1 MNEKEREKNENC
13 SDERYDFE
21 THTLGRIMFLLP
33 VDGGIL
39 SLSLSRWRALLLF
52 SNHVNPGVTAKYLLK
67 RFSD

>member
-39 SLSLSRWRALLLF
+39 SLSLSVKSIVVIFQPRQSRG
-52 SNHVNPGVTAKYLLK
+52 HG
-67 RFSD
+67 